1 MFAALARAPRVR
13 RGPITLSFV
22 PADEPGAR
30 VAYALDRRVG
40 SAVDR
45 NRVRRRLRAA
55 VAVHATTLRGGS
67 YLFGA
72 QRAAIEL
79 PFDVVVRS
87 VAELVAAATRQP

>member
-13 RGPITLSFV
+13 RGPIALRFL
-22 PADEPGAR
+22 PADEPDAR

-40 SAVDR
+40 SAVVR
-45 NRVRRRLRAA
+45 NRLRRRLRAA

-72 QRAAIEL
+72 QRAATEL

-87 VAELVAAATRQP
+87 VGELVVAAATQA